1 MRSASAASPRLT
13 QASGRL
19 EAHPVVPRP
28 CTAPASREAAERPA
42 FPGRAGSSVRRQP
55 QPAAPFPPL
64 TAAHDWHGPAQAT
77 ALVHDYL
84 AQSGG
89 AERVVAALHSL
100 FPSAPVYT
108 SVYDPKATLP
118 CFSEMDV
125 RTSFLQRSLLS
136 SRRFHKLAL
145 GLYALAFEQF
155 DFGAYA
161 LVISS
166 SSSFAKGVITSPETC
181 HICYC
186 HTPARFAWRQHDYL
200 RQSRLTRLLEPWMRG
215 MISGLRRRDFD
226 SAQRVDFFVANSH
239 NIAGRI
245 RKYYRREVDAVIYP
259 PVETGRFTPA
269 PVGEIGDHFLVVS
282 RLVGYKRIDLAVE
295 ACNRLQAP
303 LRIIGSGPEDRALR
317 RLAGPTVTF
326 LGRLSDAQVAH
337 EYARCRALIFPG
349 EEDFGLT
356 PVECMASG
364 RPVVAYGRGGAL
376 ETVTPGRTGVFF
388 EEQTPEAVMGAL
400 RAAMALRVVPED
412 LQAEAARFDSSA
424 FAAQMSA
431 FVGQALEAHRRIY
444 ERQPGGPAGMGTALA
459 ELGGQ
464 DCLGVPKDG
473 ARAGQTPSAGSIEPA
488 HSLPRD

>member
-1 MRSASAASPRLT
+1 MAASC
-13 QASGRL
+13 
-19 EAHPVVPRP
+19 EV
-28 CTAPASREAAERPA
+28 AERAA
-42 FPGRAGSSVRRQP
+42 FPGSVAGNFRYQQSPAVP
-55 QPAAPFPPL
+55 VFPAAPSSPL
-64 TAAHDWHGPAQAT
+64 TAAHAWPGPAQAT

-89 AERVVAALHSL
+89 AERVVAALHAL

-118 CFSEMDV
+118 CFSAMDV
-125 RTSFLQRSLLS
+125 RTSFLQRSVLS

-155 DFGAYA
+155 DLNAYG

-200 RQSRLTRLLEPWMRG
+200 MQSRLTRLLEPWMRG

-259 PVETGRFTPA
+259 PVETARFTPA
-269 PVGEIGDHFLVVS
+269 PAGEIGGHFLVVS

-303 LRIIGSGPEDRALR
+303 LRIIGTGPECRALR
-317 RLAGPTVTF
+317 RMAGPTITF
-326 LGRLSDAQVAH
+326 LGGLTDAQVAH

-364 RPVVAYGRGGAL
+364 RPVVAFGRGGAL
-376 ETVTPGRTGVFF
+376 ETVTAGKTGVFF
-388 EEQTPEAVMGAL
+388 DEQTPEALIEAL
-400 RAAMALRVVPED
+400 QAVAALRVAPEE
-412 LQAEAARFDSSA
+412 LQAEASRFDSA
-424 FAAQMSA
+424 VFAERMSA
-431 FVGQALEAHRRIY
+431 FVSQALETHRAIY
-444 ERQPGGPAGMGTALA
+444 QRQTGEAGFGTVPAL
-459 ELGGQ
+459 E
-464 DCLGVPKDG
+464 D
-473 ARAGQTPSAGSIEPA
+473 
-488 HSLPRD
+488 